1 MPQVN
6 LSLNKLYKLL
16 CPECKRAMIVMIK
29 DQMTDQAIID
39 TLEGKADKEEAK

>member
-16 CPECKRAMIVMIK
+16 CPECKKAMISMIK

-39 TLEGKADKEEAK
+39 TLEGKPQDEEVK